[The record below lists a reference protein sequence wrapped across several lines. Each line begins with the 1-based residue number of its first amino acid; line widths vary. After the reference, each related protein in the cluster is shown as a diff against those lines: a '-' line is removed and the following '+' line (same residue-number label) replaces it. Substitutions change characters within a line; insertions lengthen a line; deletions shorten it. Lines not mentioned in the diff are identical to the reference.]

1 MRISDWSSD
10 VCSSDLRGTRPTLQT
25 NDHGGGDRP
34 MTSAKSPKDVMAMIQ
49 ENDVKYVDFRFTDPR
64 GKWQHTAQHV
74 STIEEDTLQAGVTFD
89 RSWIAGWKATNESD
103 MILIPEAGAAGME
116 PFAYHPQPLGFGA
129 IAQTPGHATDQ
140 E

>member
-74 STIEEDTLQAGVTFD
+74 STIEEDTFKDGVMFD
-89 RSWIAGWKATNESD
+89 GSSIAGWKAINESD
-103 MILIPEAGAAGME
+103 MILMPDAATAVMD
-116 PFAYHPQPLGFGA
+116 PFAAQPQLVVFCEDRKSTRLNSSP
-129 IAQTPGHATDQ
+129 
-140 E
+140 